1 MTTNSDIDA
10 LRDQL
15 RKGLDEFEEKFL
27 LKIPEPLRSK
37 LSSEIRML
45 RDIFIDSREPRF
57 VMVGP
62 SGAGKSSL
70 INAIFGQ
77 KVALTGDVKPQTGRS
92 KWYNYKGKNGEL
104 AILDTRGLGEGSKP
118 TEETQ
123 HKSPKEEI
131 KAAIV
136 EQCPDALIFLCR
148 ATEVRAHIKADVKE
162 FKEIKSFVL
171 DKHSYDP
178 PILGVITQV
187 DLLAPPDVAEPPY
200 NDPDKQKNITEATDF
215 LSEILKQTFEDIID
229 VIPTSAYM
237 RFSNGDIVHDRRWN
251 RDVLFENLS
260 EKIPKNAMLPW
271 AKLGQLK
278 SLQKKIARRV
288 TRMAA
293 GLAGAVGAQPI
304 PFADMPI
311 ITGIQIG
318 MVMSIGYISGREM
331 NRRTAEEFL
340 AAMGVNVVTGVGLRE
355 LARALLKLVPGPGNL
370 ISGFVAAAATLVIG
384 EAAIAYFIEGL
395 SYKKAK
401 REAKRVY
408 KKDKKKRED
417 EIKS

>member
-1 MTTNSDIDA
+1 MTTKSDMDT

-15 RKGLDEFEEKFL
+15 RKGLDEFEEKL
-27 LKIPEPLRSK
+27 LPRIPEPLRSR
-37 LSSEIRML
+37 LSSNIGRIREM
-45 RDIFIDSREPRF
+45 FIDSREPRF
-57 VMVGP
+57 AIVGRCR
-62 SGAGKSSL
+62 SGKSSL
-70 INAIFGQ
+70 INAIFGEE
-77 KVALTGDVKPQTGRS
+77 VAQTGPVKAQTGRS

-118 TEETQ
+118 TEGSQ
-123 HKSPKEEI
+123 YNSPKEET

-136 EQCPDALIFLCR
+136 EQCPDALIFLHR
-148 ATEVRAHIKADVKE
+148 AAEVDARIDEDVKD
-162 FKEIKSFVL
+162 FKELKSFVL

-178 PILGVITQV
+178 PVLGVITQV
-187 DLLAPPDVAEPPY
+187 DTLAPPDVAEPPY
-200 NDPDKQKNITEATDF
+200 DDPVKQKNIKEATDF
-215 LSEILKQTFEDIID
+215 LSEILKRSFEDIID

-251 RDVLFENLS
+251 IDVLVENLG
-260 EKIPKNAMLPW
+260 EKIPKDSML
-271 AKLGQLK
+271 QLARISQMK
-278 SLQKKIARRV
+278 SLQKRIARRV

-331 NRRTAEEFL
+331 NRRTAKEFF
-340 AAMGVNVVTGVGLRE
+340 AAMGVNVGAGVGLRE
-355 LARALLKLVPGPGNL
+355 SARALLKLVPGPGNVL
-370 ISGFVAAAATLVIG
+370 SGVIAAAATLVIG

-408 KKDKKKRED
+408 KKEKKRERM
-417 EIKS
+417 K